1 MRPSTAKQFVI
12 KSPVK
17 FLLHRA
23 FLSDKEPSATHL
35 PMAILEVRNLTK
47 RWSGGRLALDNV
59 SFEMRQGEI
68 LGLLGHN
75 GAGKSTVLGIT
86 LGMVRPDAGEV
97 VINGCS
103 VQSQRARALGHVGAI
118 YEAAHFYDYLTGWQ
132 NLRVLCS
139 LSGWWDEVE
148 VGRVLKLV
156 NLDQRAHHKT
166 RTYSHGMRQ
175 RLALAQALMPRPKCL
190 LLDEPTDGLD
200 PEGIREF
207 RELVLKLRAEYGMTI
222 LLNSHLLA
230 EVEQMCDRCVI
241 LKQGRKMYEGI
252 VPSQQKKQRVFQLQT
267 RDFARAREAVQA
279 ASATVDP
286 VTSLVELPEHLNGH
300 EMLRRIVEAGVRV
313 DSWTAHRPTLEE
325 FYLGMT
331 GA

>member
-1 MRPSTAKQFVI
+1 
-12 KSPVK
+12 
-17 FLLHRA
+17 
-23 FLSDKEPSATHL
+23 
-35 PMAILEVRNLTK
+35 MALIEVRNLTK
-47 RWSGGRLALDNV
+47 RWRADRLALDDV
-59 SFEMRQGEI
+59 SFELRQGEI

-86 LGMVRPDAGEV
+86 LGMVRPDGGEV
-97 VINGCS
+97 IVNGHS
-103 VQSQRARALGHVGAI
+103 VQTQRARALSSIGAI

-139 LSGWWDEVE
+139 LSGWWDEAE
-148 VGRVLKLV
+148 VQRVLKLV

-175 RLALAQALMPRPKCL
+175 RLALAQALLPRPKCL

-241 LKQGRKMYEGI
+241 IKQGRKMYEGI
-252 VPSQQKKQRVFQLQT
+252 VPSQQKKQSVFHLQS
-267 RDFARAREAVQA
+267 RDLVKAREAIRA
-279 ASATVDP
+279 AGATFDA
-286 VTSLVELPEHLNGH
+286 VTNLVELPPHVPGH
-300 EMLRRIVEAGVRV
+300 EMLRQIVEAGARV
-313 DSWTAHRPTLEE
+313 ESWTAHKPTLEE